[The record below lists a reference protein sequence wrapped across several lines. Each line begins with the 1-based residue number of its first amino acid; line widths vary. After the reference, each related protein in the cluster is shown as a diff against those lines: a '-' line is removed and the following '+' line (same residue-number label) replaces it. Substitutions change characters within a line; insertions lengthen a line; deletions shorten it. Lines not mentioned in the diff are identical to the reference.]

1 MEGELKK
8 QQQTNNVIADV
19 VAVNINGVNKANP
32 RLLAYCIFGKNS
44 LNTIWH

>member
-19 VAVNINGVNKANP
+19 VAVYINGVNKANP

-44 LNTIWH
+44 LNTI